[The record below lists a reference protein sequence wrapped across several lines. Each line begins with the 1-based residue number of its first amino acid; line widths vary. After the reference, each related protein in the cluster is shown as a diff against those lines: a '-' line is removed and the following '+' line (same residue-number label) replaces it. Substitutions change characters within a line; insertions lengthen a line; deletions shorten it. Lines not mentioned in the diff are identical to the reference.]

1 MQATDQ
7 SWQTTRNTYEAA
19 ALNALKIGV
28 KPVTMRRVQSSTDHD
43 LTEWI
48 IQPVS
53 EDGLYRSGVL
63 RAEFNGGKL
72 QGSLATTLLHPYL
85 IAMRALLNRNR
96 IMDAMKGR
104 PHHLHEDAPG
114 SWILQAGSARIAHT
128 GSTISTVDIDAAVAL
143 ITIGCNLISITH
155 NGKDHVFTLSRY
167 ALPSA
172 ISPNAPRIDGG
183 QLYLD
188 SKAGLIF
195 PARKDEPFAIA
206 LHALHCL
213 RELRQRQH
221 SNTFIIVSHR
231 TPFHKGAA
239 FSESASSTMKA
250 TVQRT
255 LNVRI

>member
-1 MQATDQ
+1 MDTPSL

-19 ALNALKIGV
+19 ALASLKIGV
-28 KPVTMRRVQSSTDHD
+28 KPVTMRRVQSSTGHD

-48 IQPVS
+48 MQPAS
-53 EDGLYRSGVL
+53 EDGLHRTGVL
-63 RAEFNGGKL
+63 RNEFNGGKL
-72 QGSLATTLLHPYL
+72 QGTLATTLLHPYL
-85 IAMRALLNRNR
+85 IAMRAMLNRNR

-114 SWILQAGSARIAHT
+114 SWILQAGSARLASIGPIIA
-128 GSTISTVDIDAAVAL
+128 TVDIDHAVAL
-143 ITIGCNLISITH
+143 STIGCPLIKIEH

-167 ALPSA
+167 ALPCTA
-172 ISPNAPRIDGG
+172 TPNAPRIDGG
-183 QLYLD
+183 QLYAD
-188 SKAGLIF
+188 SKAGRLF
-195 PARKDEPFAIA
+195 PARKDEPFASA

-221 SNTFIIVSHR
+221 STCFIIVSHR

-239 FSESASSTMKA
+239 FNEAASSATKS

-255 LNVRI
+255 LNVKL